1 MWLKIE
7 SKKLPK
13 LKEPVLLVAVSTSI
27 QQYRALYS
35 QARELAKYM
44 LEKMEFERKA
54 TFYSSAFAPEVL
66 VREDGMSELPACH
79 VYLHRGK
86 RDILL
91 FTGDSSPMDD
101 QYEFAGV
108 ILDFFK
114 EAGVKELYSI
124 GARWSENPVSAFQDP
139 EINGFASSAAGAA
152 KLEEHGVKLIKGE
165 PAPFF
170 ASIVVAMAETYGIE
184 GYKISV
190 DHGEPTPHARTV
202 MRMLEVLSEMI
213 GFKIDL
219 SQLKS
224 RIVAPPAVRSPADSN
239 IYH

>member
-1 MWLKIE
+1 MWLKLE
-7 SKKLPK
+7 SKRFPR
-13 LKEPVLLVAVSTSI
+13 LKDPVLLVATSTSI

-44 LEKMEFERKA
+44 LAKMEFEKLA
-54 TFYSSAFAPEVL
+54 TMYSSTFAPEVL
-66 VREDGMSELPACH
+66 VREDGTSNLPASH
-79 VYLHRGK
+79 IFLHRGK

-101 QYEFAGV
+101 QYQFGGV
-108 ILDFFK
+108 LLDFAK
-114 EAGVKELYSI
+114 KAGVKELYSV
-124 GARWSENPVSAFQDP
+124 GARWSENPVPDSQDP
-139 EINGFASSAAGAA
+139 EINGFASDAAGAA
-152 KLEEHGVKLIKGE
+152 RLAKQGVKLIKGE

-170 ASIVVAMAETYGIE
+170 ASIVVGMAGGYGIR

-190 DHGEPTPHARTV
+190 DHGEPIPHSRTV
-202 MRMLEVLSEMI
+202 VKMLELLSEMV

-219 SQLKS
+219 TELRS
-224 RIVAPPAVRSPADSN
+224 RITTPPVARPPSDSN